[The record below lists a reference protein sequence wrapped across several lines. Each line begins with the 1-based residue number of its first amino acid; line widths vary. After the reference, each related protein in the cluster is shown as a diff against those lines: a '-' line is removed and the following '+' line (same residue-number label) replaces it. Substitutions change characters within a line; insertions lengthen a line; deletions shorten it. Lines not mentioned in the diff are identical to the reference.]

1 MLPSYVPLRVHSEYS
16 IIHGLGSV
24 EVILDEAK
32 ALGFPALALTDD
44 VNFYAAIKFYKAARA
59 RGIKPIF
66 GADLYLTTKGQPYHF
81 SLLCQNKTGYHN
93 LTKFMSRAYLE
104 GKRHRGIPWISRS
117 WLTQENMTGLIALS
131 GGVAGELGRALL
143 AGEGAEKGV
152 LQFWQTLFPD
162 DRFYVEIYRV
172 GHPQEEVYLQ
182 KALELAQTFD
192 LPVVATHP
200 SYFLKKEDFPA
211 HEVRVAIHEGF
222 TLEDPNRSRWF
233 TDQQYL
239 VSAADMAERFADC
252 PIALQNSVELM
263 KRCTVELSLGKAF
276 LPQFP
281 IPQGLTE
288 ADYFRKAA
296 REGLAL
302 RGFSD
307 ERYTARLETELD
319 VIINMGFT
327 GYFLIV
333 ADFIQWSKNNGIPVG
348 PGRGSGAGSLVAY
361 ALKITDIDPLPYD
374 LLFERFLNPERVSMP
389 DFDIDFCMD
398 GRDRVIE
405 YVAQKYGRRSVS
417 QIITF
422 GTMAAKAVV
431 RDVGRVLALP
441 YGFVDGIA
449 KLIPLD
455 LGMTLTLALQ
465 QEPQLKR
472 RYEEEEDVKALIDM
486 ALKLEG
492 TVRNVGKHAGGVV
505 IAPSDLSD
513 FAMIYCEE
521 GSDQLVAGFDKDDV
535 ETAGLVKFDFLG
547 LRNLTIIQMAV
558 DIINRDRALLRRPDI
573 AAGDRQDPA
582 QNKELDS
589 EAFLRKSQND
599 EATFNIDTI
608 PLNDPKTF
616 ELLKK
621 GETSAVFQLE
631 SRGMKEL
638 IKRLKPDTFED
649 IIALVALFRPG
660 PLQSGMVDD
669 FIARKHGHAKIEYPH
684 PDTAPILKSTYGVIL
699 YQEQVMLIPQV
710 LAGYTLGGA
719 DLLRRAMGKKKPEEM
734 AKQRSVFIEGA
745 KKNNIPEQV
754 SGHIFDLM
762 EKFAG
767 YGFNKSH
774 SAAYALVAY
783 QTAYLK
789 AHYPAE
795 FMAAVLSS
803 DMDNTDKIVGFVD
816 ECKAMHLTLLPPDI
830 LVSGTAFTVVDAK
843 TIRYGLAAIKGVGV
857 AAIEAILTE
866 RRKKPFADLFDFCKR
881 VDLRKVNKRVIEA
894 LIYSGAMDKL
904 GPNRATLFA
913 SIEAAMHEADQHGRA
928 RDAGQEDLFGLSS
941 EMGMQDA
948 LQDHWHR
955 KEDWNVYDRVMHEK
969 QVLGWC
975 LSGHPLD
982 EYRSLFKSLKVQP
995 LSHVIPTA
1003 RGEIVRL
1010 AGIITDLRRIKTK
1023 RGSFL
1028 TVMTL
1033 EDFSHKIEVTCFSEV
1048 AEVHRELIHLENKVV
1063 IDAEIQV
1070 DDFSGGFRGVAKKL
1084 HDLHEYKSTQAKCL
1098 QVRLTETEA
1107 SAGKLA
1113 KLKDLLHEYQGPCAV
1128 TLLYEREDV
1137 LITCELDKAW
1147 SVSLNEAFLEQLTD
1161 FQFEVLF

>member
-1 MLPSYVPLRVHSEYS
+1 METYIPLRIHSEFS
-16 IIHGLGSV
+16 VVHGLGSV
-24 EVILDEAK
+24 EAILDQVA
-32 ALGFPALALTDD
+32 AHGFSAMALTDD
-44 VNFYAAIKFYKAARA
+44 MNFYGAIKFYKAARA

-66 GADLYLTTKGQPYHF
+66 GAELYIAAKGQPYHF
-81 SLLCQNKTGYHN
+81 TLFCQNETGYHN
-93 LTKFMSRAYLE
+93 LTKLMSRAYLE
-104 GKRHRGIPWISRS
+104 GKRHQGIPWIIKS
-117 WLTQENMTGLIALS
+117 WLTPECVAGLIALS
-131 GGVAGELGRALL
+131 GGVVGELGRAIL
-143 AGEGAEKGV
+143 AEEGAETGV
-152 LQFWQTLFPD
+152 LQFWQGLFPD
-162 DRFYVEIYRV
+162 DRFYVELYRV
-172 GHPQEEVYLQ
+172 GHPHEEVYLQ
-182 KALELAQTFD
+182 KALVLAEKLN

-200 SYFLKKEDFPA
+200 SYFLKQEDFAA
-211 HEVRVAIHEGF
+211 HEVRVAIHEGV

-233 TDQQYL
+233 TDRQYL
-239 VSAADMAERFADC
+239 ASAQDMEARFADC
-252 PIALQNSVELM
+252 PVALQNSVELM

-281 IPQGLTE
+281 IPEGLTE
-288 ADYFRKAA
+288 ADYFRKVA

-302 RGFSD
+302 RGLSL
-307 ERYTARLETELD
+307 ERYTSRLEIELN
-319 VIINMGFT
+319 VIIDMGFT

-333 ADFIQWSKNNGIPVG
+333 ADFIQWSKNNDIPVG

-389 DFDIDFCMD
+389 DFDIDFCME
-398 GRDRVIE
+398 GRDRVID

-422 GTMAAKAVV
+422 GTMAAKAVI
-431 RDVGRVLALP
+431 RDVGRVQALS
-441 YGFVDGIA
+441 YGFVDSIA
-449 KLIPLD
+449 KLIPMD
-455 LGMTLTLALQ
+455 VGITLTQAMA
-465 QEPQLKR
+465 QEPQLKK
-472 RYEEEEDVKALIDM
+472 RYEDEEDVKALIDM
-486 ALKLEG
+486 GLKLEG

-558 DIINRDRALLRRPDI
+558 DIINEGKGLSRRPDI
-573 AAGDRQDPA
+573 AAGDHQDPA
-582 QNKELDS
+582 QSKELDS
-589 EAFLRKSQND
+589 EASLRKSQND
-599 EATFNIDTI
+599 EVAFDINSI

-638 IKRLKPDTFED
+638 IKRLKPDSFED

-684 PDTAPILKSTYGVIL
+684 ADTAPILKSTYGVIL
-699 YQEQVMLIPQV
+699 YQEQVMLIPQI

-734 AKQRSVFIEGA
+734 AKQRSVFVDGA
-745 KKNNIPEQV
+745 KKNNISEQV
-754 SGHIFDLM
+754 SGHIFDLI

-789 AHYPAE
+789 AHYPAQ

-816 ECKAMHLTLLPPDI
+816 ECKAMHLILLPPDI
-830 LVSGTAFTVVDAK
+830 LASGTAFTVVDSK

-857 AAIEAILTE
+857 AAIEAMQAE
-866 RRKKPFADLFDFCKR
+866 RQQKPFADLFDFCKR
-881 VDLRKVNKRVIEA
+881 MDLRKVNKRVIEA

-904 GPNRATLFA
+904 GPNRATMLA
-913 SIEAAMHEADQHGRA
+913 SIETAMQSAGQLGRA
-928 RDAGQEDLFGLSS
+928 KDAGQHDLFALLPD
-941 EMGMQDA
+941 EMGGDA
-948 LQDHWHR
+948 SETHWKHQ
-955 KEDWNVYDRVMHEK
+955 EDWSVYDRVMHEK
-969 QVLGWC
+969 KVLGWC

-982 EYRSLFKSLKVQP
+982 QYRSLFKSLKVQP
-995 LSHVIPTA
+995 LSHIVPTA
-1003 RGEIVRL
+1003 RGEMVRL

-1023 RGSFL
+1023 RGGFL
-1028 TVMTL
+1028 TVIIL

-1048 AEVHRELIHLENKVV
+1048 ADTHHELLKLENKVV

-1084 HDLHEYKSTQAKCL
+1084 HDLHEYKSSQAKKCII
-1098 QVRLTETEA
+1098 RLTEVEA
-1107 SAGKLA
+1107 SAGKLVV
-1113 KLKDLLHEYQGPCAV
+1113 LKALFSRHKGPCPV
-1128 TLLYEREDV
+1128 TLHYEREDV
-1137 LITCELDKAW
+1137 VVACELDKVW
-1147 SVSLNEAFLEQLTD
+1147 SVSLSETFLDELNP
-1161 FQFEVLF
+1161 FQFEVVF